1 MSENDPQTSLDDN
14 RLPENAFREL
24 RAGEDY
30 VPVIPPER
38 VVPEVTVRSVVQGIL
53 WSIVFSAAATYL
65 ALKLG
70 QGIESAIPISILA
83 VGFSALIVHT
93 LRARASTLVENVN
106 ILAIGA
112 TSGIVAGGSVFT
124 MPAIFILGLEGRSS
138 WACTCRWSSTPASC
152 SGRSWPGC

>member
-1 MSENDPQTSLDDN
+1 MSENDPQTPLDDN

-93 LRARASTLVENVN
+93 LRA
-106 ILAIGA
+106 GH
-112 TSGIVAGGSVFT
+112 
-124 MPAIFILGLEGRSS
+124 PPSS
-138 WACTCRWSSTPASC
+138 RT
-152 SGRSWPGC
+152 